1 VIALTTTPNRWTR
14 RLAALLL
21 VLQGLAGGAV
31 PLAHASERLSAP
43 AHVEAQHGAGCVAL
57 HDGLR
62 CPLCQFAGSQGSSQ
76 PVRTQGRRPQ
86 PSSDV
91 PVRSTR
97 RRCAAPNT
105 PPPHPELPPLLVP
118 SLMAAG
124 DAGTPPARA
133 RPPGGTPAWNNGT
146 GDSPA

>member
-1 VIALTTTPNRWTR
+1 MIALTTTPNRWTR

-76 PVRTQGRRPQ
+76 QVRTQAQVAATVELRPIE
-86 PSSDV
+86 
-91 PVRSTR
+91 
-97 RRCAAPNT
+97 CNAAPLVRQDHPT
-105 PPPHPELPPLLVP
+105 APPR
-118 SLMAAG
+118 A
-124 DAGTPPARA
+124 PPASR
-133 RPPGGTPAWNNGT
+133 
-146 GDSPA
+146 S